1 MRNLGAE
8 LRFADRL
15 FMFGGALFLL
25 GLVALAIGTEMLV
38 LSYFSVD
45 PTMFWIWQGAWAVVT
60 AVVISIVA
68 RMIKSNTATKHGDN
82 LQ

>member
-8 LRFADRL
+8 QRFADRL
-15 FMFGGALFLL
+15 FMFGGALFLF
-25 GLVALAIGTEMLV
+25 GLIALAIGTEMLV

-60 AVVISIVA
+60 ALVISMVGKI
-68 RMIKSNTATKHGDN
+68 IKSNTVVKNGDS
-82 LQ
+82 Q